1 MGLTKGEKRLG
12 KRLTSGK
19 ENHLSIGELNPVLS
33 NLPLYYMM
41 PFFVIPRETLK
52 KLG

>member
-1 MGLTKGEKRLG
+1 MGLTKGEKRFG

-33 NLPLYYMM
+33 NLPLYMM
-41 PFFVIPRETLK
+41 SFFVISRETLK